1 MVETKNV
8 KKNGKDVV
16 ITINKISEE
25 DMKYLNDDLIKS
37 YKSLLNAYDI
47 INNDI
52 KLVQQKQQ
60 KIIDDKQLFVKSIN
74 DQFAK
79 FQEFSKYVK
88 EQFIIRKEKE
98 AEFEKNKE
106 REDRLI
112 EIRKKKEIIQKM
124 EEIKPGYQKK
134 REQEIERAVK
144 KKEKKQKKKQNKKT
158 KKNKK

>member
-1 MVETKNV
+1 MVETKNI
-8 KKNGKDVV
+8 KKKGQD
-16 ITINKISEE
+16 ITITLNKISED
-25 DMKYLNDDLIKS
+25 DMQYLNENLLKS

-52 KLVQQKQQ
+52 EIVKQQQQ
-60 KIIDDKQLFVKSIN
+60 KISDDKLLFVKSIN

-88 EQFIIRKEKE
+88 EQFNLRKEKE

-106 REDRLI
+106 RANRLI
-112 EIRKKKEIIQKM
+112 EIRKKKEIIQKI

-134 REQEIERAVK
+134 REQELERTLRI
-144 KKEKKQKKKQNKKT
+144 KEKKHRKKQNKK
-158 KKNKK
+158 NKK